1 MRLVGPSSIDEIV
14 LAFLRAE
21 IDAPR
26 CRQFFASMDRRLI
39 DEPDLT
45 DSEQTRARR
54 AALAYRH
61 GFYDRVAAD
70 TAWQRWALTPVELGD
85 VRCANNVLTWHRLS
99 GATRRVRDGAAN
111 ARGLAVV
118 TELGVDVSAGIR
130 ETARAI
136 DAGRQLVELIAV
148 ANDPDASS
156 LVLMEGHTRATAYLL
171 ARKTPA
177 EVIVLVGWSRS
188 MEATWQPWF

>member
-1 MRLVGPSSIDEIV
+1 M
-14 LAFLRAE
+14 
-21 IDAPR
+21 
-26 CRQFFASMDRRLI
+26 
-39 DEPDLT
+39 
-45 DSEQTRARR
+45 
-54 AALAYRH
+54 
-61 GFYDRVAAD
+61 
-70 TAWQRWALTPVELGD
+70 
-85 VRCANNVLTWHRLS
+85 
-99 GATRRVRDGAAN
+99 
-111 ARGLAVV
+111 

-136 DAGRQLVELIAV
+136 DAGRQLVELIGV

-171 ARKTPA
+171 ARKPPA